1 MNSKQRNILLLVIF
15 ILSFLSI
22 LLIKFIFQNVPEIF
36 ESGSEVGEVIY
47 DLSLAYIAAYL
58 FYQIVVASP
67 KRADLKNIYTHAKWL
82 SYDIAYKGSSIINPK
97 SGIEDPN
104 YDPFLIRNL
113 SEEDFTKFCKE
124 NKITDTYTVFWTK
137 DVFDLISYGQHLKK
151 TQDRVLEKIEESF
164 RFHSHLETEHIKLLN
179 DIKNCPFMTYGR
191 HYLEDFDLSKNK
203 PDLLHLDFVL
213 FDFYQKTIKLHNY
226 IKQLKV

>member
-113 SEEDFTKFCKE
+113 SEEDFGF
-124 NKITDTYTVFWTK
+124 I
-137 DVFDLISYGQHLKK
+137 I
-151 TQDRVLEKIEESF
+151 
-164 RFHSHLETEHIKLLN
+164 LL
-179 DIKNCPFMTYGR
+179 P
-191 HYLEDFDLSKNK
+191 L
-203 PDLLHLDFVL
+203 
-213 FDFYQKTIKLHNY
+213 
-226 IKQLKV
+226 